1 MCPFTDDMIFVVEW
15 EASNSAIW
23 HGSLET
29 SQLELDI
36 MEIPG
41 RLVVSVNYNPAD
53 NTVYWTEVD
62 EITYTGSIQRMVI
75 GSGTIETV
83 IPSITSP
90 NPIIC

>member
-23 HGSLET
+23 YGSLET
-29 SQLELDI
+29 SQLELNKIDI
-36 MEIPG
+36 STG
-41 RLVVSVNYNPAD
+41 RSLGVNYNPSD
-53 NTVYWTEVD
+53 NTVYWTVVD